1 MYQKDRGSY
10 RNKESLLAEFQHS
23 CLGRVVIAA
32 AILAVIAI
40 FAIIICPSEETMHEE
55 MNDNIRQCIEER
67 DSLAV
72 DWIDDA
78 INNFGYIFTTADTT
92 INTGAMKSFQEHN
105 TLVYHN
111 HLFFSTMHL
120 HNTFQVQGMRCGI
133 GILGIVIPTVNFNDF
148 ILKTGTMRK
157 EYNQP
162 IIRNTIADDDYM
174 GETPDL
180 GGVFEYEG
188 D

>member
-1 MYQKDRGSY
+1 
-10 RNKESLLAEFQHS
+10 
-23 CLGRVVIAA
+23 
-32 AILAVIAI
+32 
-40 FAIIICPSEETMHEE
+40 
-55 MNDNIRQCIEER
+55 
-67 DSLAV
+67 
-72 DWIDDA
+72 
-78 INNFGYIFTTADTT
+78 
-92 INTGAMKSFQEHN
+92 MKSFQEHN

-111 HLFFSTMHL
+111 HLLFSTMHL

>member
-40 FAIIICPSEETMHEE
+40 FAIITCPSEETMHEE

-105 TLVYHN
+105 TLVYP
-111 HLFFSTMHL
+111 LSY
-120 HNTFQVQGMRCGI
+120 R
-133 GILGIVIPTVNFNDF
+133 
-148 ILKTGTMRK
+148 
-157 EYNQP
+157 
-162 IIRNTIADDDYM
+162 
-174 GETPDL
+174 
-180 GGVFEYEG
+180 
-188 D
+188 